1 MAPHAGDT
9 RATARWRDGACEA
22 GFGCAAVAAPL
33 TRRGAAAARGR
44 GARAVRFPGL
54 RGGRGAQPL
63 PGRQGGHTRQ
73 PRGGHAAVA
82 QGAPGSLRFHPC
94 LAQHHLPQGGQAAG
108 RGARPGAALRRL
120 PPGPPPAAAADPP
133 LRQTPRCLWQAI
145 VTIGCGTRDIYEA
158 LEEGVGETE
167 VLHELRELMEA
178 DPSPSPPERPPPS
191 PPRPRTRGGGSAQ
204 RAQGRAAPA
213 PPPPAAEV
221 PPTVAVFNREEAAAV
236 VFARAMRDLA
246 TGEPPEVPPLQ
257 LQWARVEKP
266 RIGKKQQLPPPV
278 HSAAAPA
285 AEDSELRTEA
295 AAQQVD
301 GSIPSRRN
309 PAVVLTAADGS
320 AAGPGQGRRR
330 HTHAAGPAVAAARAK
345 NRSRSTTGSPPRQ
358 SVTPPQMAH

>member
-1 MAPHAGDT
+1 MERARRASDVLRSPPHSPG
-9 RATARWRDGACEA
+9 GGLLPQEA
-22 GFGCAAVAAPL
+22 GAHARCVSPACVVAAVRSL
-33 TRRGAAAARGR
+33 S
-44 GARAVRFPGL
+44 
-54 RGGRGAQPL
+54 RGGKVVTLANLEEAMRQWRKA
-63 PGRQGGHTRQ
+63 RQGHYGFTPALLNTIFLRADKRQ
-73 PRGGHAAVA
+73 AGVLAPAQLYAACH
-82 QGAPGSLRFHPC
+82 Q
-94 LAQHHLPQGGQAAG
+94 
-108 RGARPGAALRRL
+108 
-120 PPGPPPAAAADPP
+120 DPHQ
-133 LRQTPRCLWQAI
+133 LLWQAI